1 MSVQRPVQFAF
12 ACLAVAVVMAGTYW
26 TFWAKSND
34 AAGNSAEWLQEYVVG
49 AVSNFSVSSDL
60 QPVPAVSFMDAGGQV
75 RSLSD
80 WGGKVLLVNLWA
92 TWCGPCRHEMPSL
105 DRLQAEMGGGD
116 FEVLAISLDRGGL
129 DLPRA
134 FYEEVGVERLVLLN
148 DASARTGVS
157 LGAFGMP
164 TSVLIDK
171 DGRLVGRLVGPAEW
185 DHADAKALIQ
195 AVIDGPSPTL

>member
-1 MSVQRPVQFAF
+1 
-12 ACLAVAVVMAGTYW
+12 
-26 TFWAKSND
+26 
-34 AAGNSAEWLQEYVVG
+34 
-49 AVSNFSVSSDL
+49 
-60 QPVPAVSFMDAGGQV
+60 
-75 RSLSD
+75 
-80 WGGKVLLVNLWA
+80 
-92 TWCGPCRHEMPSL
+92 MPSL
-105 DRLQAEMGGGD
+105 DRLQAEMGGDD

-195 AVIDGPSPTL
+195 AVIDGPSPAL